1 MENLAKKKMTAHEY
15 FSFVESSLE
24 RYEFYYGE
32 IFAMSGA
39 TRIHNLIVGNLFFFF
54 KNQFKNK
61 DCEIY
66 ASDMRVQITE
76 NSHYTY
82 PDLAIVCDKR
92 IFTDKKESTLINPIL
107 IIEVLSNSTESY
119 DRGKKF
125 QSYRSIQSLQT
136 YILVSTNYK
145 HIEVF
150 KRVENNEWIL
160 SEPDSNGNLVISNP
174 GCTLSLKDVYQSI
187 SLEEI

>member
-24 RYEFYYGE
+24 RYE
-32 IFAMSGA
+32 
-39 TRIHNLIVGNLFFFF
+39 
-54 KNQFKNK
+54 
-61 DCEIY
+61 
-66 ASDMRVQITE
+66 
-76 NSHYTY
+76 
-82 PDLAIVCDKR
+82 
-92 IFTDKKESTLINPIL
+92 
-107 IIEVLSNSTESY
+107 
-119 DRGKKF
+119 
-125 QSYRSIQSLQT
+125 SYRSIQSLQT

-160 SEPDSNGNLVISNP
+160 SEPDSNGNLVIPNP